1 MADVS
6 DVCNALVTLAAQ
18 AVYPNGTGQAS
29 IANTGVR
36 LFQGWPLPQQL
47 DADLKAGVCQVS
59 VYPRPEERNTARYP
73 QDWQQRTLNTP
84 TLGLAINGQQVTVSG
99 TIPPANNPHNVM
111 VMVNKVPYVYA
122 VQTSD
127 TLTSIATAL
136 AALIVADVAGTTS
149 SGSVITM
156 PTSAM
161 VSAARVGVQGVSMR
175 ELRRQERVFQ
185 VSIWADTPAHRDT
198 IAQAI
203 DVALAATN
211 FLNLSDL
218 SAARMIYKSSGV
230 DDQYQKDKLYRRDLF
245 YTVEYATTQ
254 IETDTQITQEQLNQ
268 SGTLDGTTSLTPTI
282 TTYF

>member
-1 MADVS
+1 MADVT
-6 DVCNALVTLAAQ
+6 DVCNVLVTLAAQ

-29 IANTGVR
+29 VANTGIRV
-36 LFQGWPLPQQL
+36 FQGWPLPQQL

-73 QDWQQRTLNTP
+73 QDWQQRSVNTP
-84 TLGLAINGQQVTVSG
+84 TLGLTINGQQVTVSG
-99 TIPPANNPHNVM
+99 TIPPSNNPHNVM
-111 VMVNKVPYVYA
+111 VMVNKTPYVYA

-136 AALIVADVAGTTS
+136 AALIVAGVAGTTS
-149 SGSVITM
+149 SGAVITM
-156 PTSAM
+156 PTTAR
-161 VSAARVGVQGVSMR
+161 VSVARVGVQGVSMR

-185 VSIWADTPAHRDT
+185 VSIWADTPAHRDA

-211 FLNLSDL
+211 FLNLPDL
-218 SAARMIYKSSGV
+218 SAARMIYKSSNV
-230 DDQYQKDKLYRRDLF
+230 DDSYQKDKLYRRDLF

-268 SGTLDGTTSLTPTI
+268 SGTLDGTTSLTPTT